1 MRARTMKTNL
11 NGRLLACRA
20 AAAAAAVLLAACQTT
35 GAGTQGTRDPR
46 QAEASNMQLVGHNDL
61 QARSAYQPVILQQG
75 NRWIAYVGHHGGI
88 QLNPLNGQK
97 ENNGTSIVDVTDPR
111 NPRYLA
117 HIPGD
122 EGEGEAGAAQMVRIC
137 DGKTLP
143 KGDPAKRY
151 MLRTFGN
158 KGHEIWD
165 ITVPEKP
172 ALLTTV
178 IKGLKGTHKNWW
190 ECDTGI
196 AYLISGVQEWRSTRM
211 TQVWDLS
218 NPAKPVHIRD
228 FGLVGQQPG
237 ATGKVPINLHGP
249 ISTGPKGNRIYFG
262 YGTNTDGVLQIV
274 DREKLLNGP
283 KEPTPENL
291 LYPQIARFELGPFS
305 GAHTTLPVLGMDVAQ
320 FAKDAKGKKRDF
332 VFIVNESLR
341 NECTEEARQL
351 VYVVDV
357 TNEATPFPVANFDV
371 PEERGNFCARGG
383 RFGAHSSNE
392 NQPPMYA
399 KRVLFVTWF
408 NAGVRAIDIR
418 DPYRLKEIGYFIP
431 AITDKTAQ
439 RCVKTP
445 QGARC
450 KIEIQ
455 SNNVEVDDRGYVYVV
470 DRANTGVHI
479 LELTGA
485 ARSVANFR

>member
-1 MRARTMKTNL
+1 MKAHRSGSML
-11 NGRLLACRA
+11 GCLA
-20 AAAAAAVLLAACQTT
+20 AAGLLTGLLAACQTT
-35 GAGTQGTRDPR
+35 GTGTQGTRDPR
-46 QAEASNMQLVGHNDL
+46 KAEASNMQLVGHNDL
-61 QARSAYQPVILQQG
+61 QARSAYQPVIHQQG
-75 NRWIAYVGHHGGI
+75 SRWIAYIGHHGGV

-111 NPRYLA
+111 QPRYLA

-165 ITVPEKP
+165 VTVPEKP

-196 AYLISGVQEWRSTRM
+196 AYLVSGVQSWRSTRM
-211 TQVWDLS
+211 TQVWDLY

-249 ISTGPKGNRIYFG
+249 ISTGPKGNRVYFG
-262 YGTNTDGVLQIV
+262 YGTHTDGVLQIV
-274 DREKLLNGP
+274 DREKLLKGP
-283 KEPTPENL
+283 KEPTPQNL
-291 LYPQIARFELGPFS
+291 LYPQIARLELGPLH
-305 GAHTTLPVLGMDVAQ
+305 GAHTTLPILGMDIAQ
-320 FAKDAKGKKRDF
+320 FAKDAKGAKRDF

-341 NECTEEARQL
+341 NECTEEARQM

-371 PEERGNFCARGG
+371 PEESGSFCTRGG

-399 KRVLFVTWF
+399 KRVLFATWF

-418 DPYRLKEIGYFIP
+418 DPFRLKEIGYYIP
-431 AITDKTAQ
+431 AISDRTVQ

-450 KIEIQ
+450 KVEIQ
-455 SNNVEVDDRGYVYVV
+455 SNNVEVDDRGYIYVV
-470 DRANTGVHI
+470 DRVNTGIHI
-479 LELTGA
+479 LELTEP
-485 ARSVANFR
+485 ARAVANFR

>member
-1 MRARTMKTNL
+1 MPFRISA
-11 NGRLLACRA
+11 GACRFAGLALA
-20 AAAAAAVLLAACQTT
+20 AAAAGLLAACQTT
-35 GAGTQGTRDPR
+35 GTPGTQGTRDPR
-46 QAEASNMQLVGHNDL
+46 QVEARNMQLVGHNDL
-61 QARSAYQPVILQQG
+61 QARTAYQPVIHQQG
-75 NRWIAYVGHHGGI
+75 NRWIAYVGHHGGV
-88 QLNPLNGQK
+88 QFNPLNGQK

-111 NPRYLA
+111 LPKYLA

-158 KGHEIWD
+158 QGHEIWD
-165 ITVPEKP
+165 VTVPEKP

-178 IKGLKGTHKNWW
+178 VKGLKGTHKNWW

-196 AYLISGVQEWRSTRM
+196 AYLVSGVQEWRSTRM

-218 NPAKPVHIRD
+218 DPAKPVHIRD
-228 FGLVGQQPG
+228 FGLAGQEPA

-274 DREKLLNGP
+274 DREKLIKGP
-283 KEPTPENL
+283 KEPTPKNL
-291 LYPQIARFELGPFS
+291 LYPQVARLELGPFS
-305 GAHTTLPVLGMDVAQ
+305 GAHTTLPILGMEVAQ
-320 FAKDAKGKKRDF
+320 FARDAKGAKRDF

-341 NECTEEARQL
+341 NECTEEARQM

-357 TNEATPFPVANFDV
+357 TNEAAPFTVANFDV
-371 PEERGNFCARGG
+371 PEEAGAFCSRGG
-383 RFGAHSSNE
+383 RFGAHASNE

-399 KRVLFVTWF
+399 KRVLFFTWF
-408 NAGVRAIDIR
+408 NAGVRAVDIR
-418 DPYRLKEIGYFIP
+418 DPFRPKEIGYYIP
-431 AITDKTAQ
+431 AISDRTVQ

-450 KIEIQ
+450 KTEIQ
-455 SNNVEVDDRGYVYVV
+455 SNNVEVDDRGYIYVV
-470 DRANTGVHI
+470 DRVNTGMHI
-479 LELTGA
+479 LELVGD
-485 ARSVANFR
+485 ARQVANFK

>member
-1 MRARTMKTNL
+1 MSVHRSGSVVAR
-11 NGRLLACRA
+11 LAATA
-20 AAAAAAVLLAACQTT
+20 AAAGLLAACQTAGT
-35 GAGTQGTRDPR
+35 GTQGTRDPR

-61 QARSAYQPVILQQG
+61 QARSAYQPVIHQQG
-75 NRWIAYVGHHGGI
+75 SRWIAYIGHHGGA
-88 QLNPLNGQK
+88 QVNPLTGQK
-97 ENNGTSIVDVTDPR
+97 EHNGTSIVDVTDPR

-137 DGKTLP
+137 DGRTLP
-143 KGDPAKRY
+143 RGDPARRY
-151 MLRTFGN
+151 LLRTFGN

-165 ITVPEKP
+165 VTIPEKP

-196 AYLISGVQEWRSTRM
+196 AYLVSGVQAWRSTRM

-218 NPAKPVHIRD
+218 DPAKPVHIRD

-237 ATGKVPINLHGP
+237 ATGKIPVNLHGP

-274 DREKLLNGP
+274 DREKLIKGP
-283 KEPTPENL
+283 KEPTPQNL
-291 LYPQIARFELGPFS
+291 LYPQIARLELGPLH

-320 FAKDAKGKKRDF
+320 FARDAKGAKRDF

-341 NECTEEARQL
+341 NECAEEARQM

-357 TNEATPFPVANFDV
+357 TNEATPFPVANYDV
-371 PEERGNFCARGG
+371 PEASGSFCTRGG
-383 RFGAHSSNE
+383 RFGAHASNE

-408 NAGVRAIDIR
+408 NAGVRALDIR
-418 DPYRLKEIGYFIP
+418 DPFRVKEIGYYIP
-431 AITDKTAQ
+431 AISDRTVQ

-455 SNNVEVDDRGYVYVV
+455 SNNVEVDDRGYIYVA
-470 DRANTGVHI
+470 DRVNTGLHI
-479 LELTGA
+479 LELTGS
-485 ARSVANFR
+485 ARAVANFR

>member
-1 MRARTMKTNL
+1 MSI
-11 NGRLLACRA
+11 RLSAGIHRIAALAVA
-20 AAAAAAVLLAACQTT
+20 AGVLAACQTT
-35 GAGTQGTRDPR
+35 GTSGTSGTRDPR
-46 QAEASNMQLVGHNDL
+46 QVEARNMRLVGHNDL
-61 QARSAYQPVILQQG
+61 QARTAYQPVIHQQG
-75 NRWIAYVGHHGGI
+75 NRWIAYVGHHGGV
-88 QLNPLNGQK
+88 QVNPLNGQK

-111 NPRYLA
+111 QPKYLA

-137 DGKTLP
+137 DGNTLP

-165 ITVPEKP
+165 VTVPEKP

-178 IKGLKGTHKNWW
+178 VKGLKGTHKNWW

-196 AYLISGVQEWRSTRM
+196 AYLVSGVQEWRSTRM

-218 NPAKPVHIRD
+218 NPAKPVHIRN
-228 FGLVGQQPG
+228 FGLAGQQPG
-237 ATGKVPINLHGP
+237 ATGRVPINLHGP
-249 ISTGPKGNRIYFG
+249 ISTGPKGNRVYFG

-274 DREKLLNGP
+274 DRAKLLKGP

-291 LYPQIARFELGPFS
+291 LYPQVARLELGPFS
-305 GAHTTLPVLGMDVAQ
+305 GAHTALPILGMDVAQ
-320 FAKDAKGKKRDF
+320 FAKDAKGARRDF
-332 VFIVNESLR
+332 VFVVNESLR
-341 NECTEEARQL
+341 NECTEEARQM

-357 TNEATPFPVANFDV
+357 TNEAAPFTVANFDV
-371 PEERGNFCARGG
+371 PEAAGAFCSRGG
-383 RFGAHSSNE
+383 RFGAHASNE

-399 KRVLFVTWF
+399 KRVLFFTWF
-408 NAGVRAIDIR
+408 NAGVRAVDIR
-418 DPYRLKEIGYFIP
+418 DPFRPREIGYYIP
-431 AITDKTAQ
+431 AISDRTVQ

-450 KIEIQ
+450 KTEIQ
-455 SNNVEVDDRGYVYVV
+455 SNNVEVDDRGYIYVV
-470 DRANTGVHI
+470 DRVNTGMHI
-479 LELTGA
+479 LELVGD
-485 ARSVANFR
+485 ARQVANFK

>member
-1 MRARTMKTNL
+1 
-11 NGRLLACRA
+11 
-20 AAAAAAVLLAACQTT
+20 
-35 GAGTQGTRDPR
+35 
-46 QAEASNMQLVGHNDL
+46 
-61 QARSAYQPVILQQG
+61 
-75 NRWIAYVGHHGGI
+75 
-88 QLNPLNGQK
+88 
-97 ENNGTSIVDVTDPR
+97 
-111 NPRYLA
+111 
-117 HIPGD
+117 
-122 EGEGEAGAAQMVRIC
+122 
-137 DGKTLP
+137 
-143 KGDPAKRY
+143 
-151 MLRTFGN
+151 
-158 KGHEIWD
+158 
-165 ITVPEKP
+165 
-172 ALLTTV
+172 
-178 IKGLKGTHKNWW
+178 
-190 ECDTGI
+190 
-196 AYLISGVQEWRSTRM
+196 
-211 TQVWDLS
+211 
-218 NPAKPVHIRD
+218 
-228 FGLVGQQPG
+228 
-237 ATGKVPINLHGP
+237 
-249 ISTGPKGNRIYFG
+249 
-262 YGTNTDGVLQIV
+262 
-274 DREKLLNGP
+274 
-283 KEPTPENL
+283 
-291 LYPQIARFELGPFS
+291 
-305 GAHTTLPVLGMDVAQ
+305 MDVAQ

>member
-1 MRARTMKTNL
+1 MKAHRK
-11 NGRLLACRA
+11 GRVVACLAATAAIAGLL
-20 AAAAAAVLLAACQTT
+20 VACQTAGG
-35 GAGTQGTRDPR
+35 GAQGARDPR
-46 QAEASNMQLVGHNDL
+46 EAEASNMQLVGHNDL

-75 NRWIAYVGHHGGI
+75 ARWIAYVGHHGGM
-88 QLNPLNGQK
+88 QLNPLTGQK

-151 MLRTFGN
+151 LLRTFGN

-165 ITVPEKP
+165 VTVPEKP
-172 ALLTTV
+172 VIVTTV

-196 AYLISGVQEWRSTRM
+196 AYLVSGVQSWRSTRM

-237 ATGKVPINLHGP
+237 STGKVPINLHGP
-249 ISTGPKGNRIYFG
+249 ISTGPKGNRVYFG

-274 DREKLLNGP
+274 DREKLIKGP
-283 KEPTPENL
+283 KEPTPQNL
-291 LYPQIARFELGPFS
+291 LYPQISRIDLGPFH
-305 GAHTTLPVLGMDVAQ
+305 GAHTTLPILGMDVAQ
-320 FAKDAKGKKRDF
+320 FAKDAKGAKRDF

-341 NECTEEARQL
+341 NECTEEARQM

-357 TNEATPFPVANFDV
+357 THEATPFAVANFDV
-371 PEERGNFCARGG
+371 PEEAGNFCSRGG

-408 NAGVRAIDIR
+408 NAGVRALDIR
-418 DPYRLKEIGYFIP
+418 DPFRIREIGYYIP
-431 AITDKTAQ
+431 AISDRTVQ

-470 DRANTGVHI
+470 DRVNTGMHI
-479 LELTGA
+479 LELTGS
-485 ARSVANFR
+485 ARAVANFR